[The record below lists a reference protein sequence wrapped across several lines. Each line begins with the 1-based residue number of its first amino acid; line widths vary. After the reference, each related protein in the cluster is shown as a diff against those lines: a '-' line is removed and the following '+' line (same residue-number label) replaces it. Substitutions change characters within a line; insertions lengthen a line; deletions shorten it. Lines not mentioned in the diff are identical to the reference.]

1 MPAAACC
8 VGVWRMSNLDKARA
22 VANEWVDLMGGLD
35 NISYIYG
42 NDIGILVQAI
52 HAAGLLAPDVPEI
65 KHPGFWVDG
74 LEINTVDKDGEVLI
88 EWEDESDYAY
98 YGTQTRNLWL
108 NRDQVLA
115 ILAASDYVEK
125 EQDNE

>member
-1 MPAAACC
+1 
-8 VGVWRMSNLDKARA
+8 MSNFEKANALARKWIDA
-22 VANEWVDLMGGLD
+22 MGGLS
-35 NISYIYG
+35 NINNIYG
-42 NDIGILVQAI
+42 DDLSLLIYTLRD
-52 HAAGLLAPDVPEI
+52 AGLLAPDVPEI

-74 LEINTVDKDGEVLI
+74 LEINTADKDGEVLI

-115 ILAASDYVEK
+115 ILAASDYAEK
-125 EQDNE
+125 KKED

>member
-1 MPAAACC
+1 
-8 VGVWRMSNLDKARA
+8 MSNLGKALTL
-22 VANEWVDLMGGLD
+22 ANEWVDLMGGLD
-35 NISYIYG
+35 NISYLYG
-42 NDIGILVQAI
+42 DDVGVLVQAI
-52 HAAGLLAPDVPEI
+52 HAAGLLMPDVPET
-65 KHPGFWVDG
+65 KHPGFWEVDG

-115 ILAASDYVEK
+115 ILAAADYAEK